1 MQRQQRTR
9 RQIRRPGLR
18 RYSAQLTLER
28 LEARHLLTSVPNG
41 FAHERVVTGIA
52 YPTAMEFAPDGR
64 IFVAEKTGAIRVVK
78 DGIVLPQPFTT
89 VDTLSD
95 VEFGLVGLVLD
106 PDFTSNGYVYV
117 NYTTTG
123 SPPRNV
129 IERFTAV
136 GDVAASGSRQAIFQ
150 LDTLDP
156 NARHHVGGAMHFGTD
171 GMLYVAT
178 GDNNRP
184 WDSPGLGSLHGK
196 MLRID
201 RTGEIP
207 IDNPFYDSLSGQNRA
222 IWAYGLRNPFTFGID
237 QHSGTILIND
247 VGGNKWEEINRGTP
261 GAHYGWPWTE
271 GPTSDLQYTGPFYA
285 YAHSSTEKGAAAIT
299 GGAFYRPA
307 QPVFPPSYDG
317 KYFFADFN
325 NAWIRA
331 LDVETGE
338 ATLFASNI
346 TQLPLDLDVG
356 PDGALYYL
364 AGYRLGSIN
373 RIVYTGRL
381 SPVISSQP
389 APQRISAGME
399 ARFEV
404 TASGSDPLAYQWQRK
419 APDAG
424 TFVDIPGARTAV
436 FRIGTAGVEDN
447 GGSYRVVV
455 SNTHGTATS
464 DAAVLTVVPQQ
475 PPRLT
480 IVTPAAGTT
489 FRAGQPITFQATAI
503 DTVTGTLPSS
513 AFSWTAEVSH
523 GVVTRPVTSG
533 TGNTGGFVVPDD
545 MPYKRTDVVA
555 RLTVT
560 ATSAAGL
567 STTQRLTLQ
576 PQIGTLS
583 LATLPA
589 GLQLAIDGEPLTAP
603 GTINSI
609 VGLRRRISAVDHQI
623 VGGVFHR
630 FVDWSNGGAAS
641 HVVSA
646 TTASQML
653 TARYVISD
661 SYREGF
667 ADAEANDFSPL
678 AGNWL
683 VNEASAYQG
692 APRIPGGDSVSLLPA
707 SVRLPRSWNASVSV
721 RTDFV
726 ANASRNGFIIFDY
739 VSPTNF
745 KYAGVRVAAGL
756 WVIGQ
761 RTAAGWEDRAA
772 LPAAI
777 DPARPLALR
786 LVVDGSVTTL
796 FVDNTPRI
804 QHDFRGSWGGGR
816 LGLGTNNG
824 RTVFDDFV
832 VTRRDEPPG
841 LVSPPQ
847 LFIPNTFSVIR
858 NAVTP
863 LVFPAPPIHDVDSTP
878 ETTVSLRLRVSNAR
892 LDIAGIEGVRVSG
905 SVTARVLTGSIAR
918 INALLTS
925 PGRVMITA
933 TGASLRDRSLQLTV
947 SERVGRKTRSTAAT
961 ARITVASISS
971 APPLPS
977 VVALPGRRDGNSFP
991 LSHEALL
998 AAIRLAQPAM
1008 PSTALLVEGVIT
1020 GRLERLAGRRWVAI
1034 PSQPNGSLKR
1044 RVIEPGSQ
1052 LRWLPPANSQ
1062 SGTVPAF
1069 RIRGYDGKDVS
1080 ASLAE
1085 VRLGI
1090 G

>member
-1 MQRQQRTR
+1 MQRKQQTR
-9 RQIRRPGLR
+9 RQIRRPRLGH
-18 RYSAQLTLER
+18 YSAQLTLEH
-28 LEARHLLTSVPNG
+28 LEARRLLTSVPNG
-41 FAHERVVTGIA
+41 FVHERVVNGIA
-52 YPTAMEFAPDGR
+52 YPTAMEFASDGR

-78 DGIVLPQPFTT
+78 DGILLPEPFTT
-89 VDTLSD
+89 IDTLSD

-117 NYTTTG
+117 NYTTTA

-136 GDVAASGSRQAIFQ
+136 GDIAASGSRQAIFQ
-150 LDTLDP
+150 LDTFDP

-178 GDNNRP
+178 GDNNRGQNSQ
-184 WDSPGLGSLHGK
+184 DLGNLHGK
-196 MLRID
+196 ILRID
-201 RTGEIP
+201 RNGSIP
-207 IDNPFYDSLSGQNRA
+207 SDNPFYQSTTGQNRA
-222 IWAYGLRNPFTFGID
+222 IWAYGLRNPFTFGIEPRNG
-237 QHSGTILIND
+237 SILVND
-247 VGGNKWEEINRGTP
+247 VGGNTWEEINLGAP
-261 GAHYGWPWTE
+261 GANYGWPGTE
-271 GPTSDLQYTGPFYA
+271 GPTSDSRYTGPLYA
-285 YAHSSTEKGAAAIT
+285 YAHSSTERGAAAIT
-299 GGAFYRPA
+299 GGVFYSPT
-307 QPVFPPSYDG
+307 QPMFPPEFDG

-325 NAWIRA
+325 NDWIRV
-331 LDVETGE
+331 LDPTTARAEP
-338 ATLFASNI
+338 FASSI
-346 TQLPLDLDVG
+346 AAYTLDIDIG

-364 AGYRLGSIN
+364 AWGNGGSIN
-373 RIVYTGRL
+373 RITYTGRL

-424 TFVDIPGARTAV
+424 TFVDMPEARTAV
-436 FRIGTAGVEDN
+436 FRIETAGMEDD
-447 GGSYRVVV
+447 GASYRVVV
-455 SNTHGTATS
+455 SNAHGTATS

-503 DTVTGTLPSS
+503 DTVFGTLPSS
-513 AFSWTAEVSH
+513 AFTWTAEVSH

-533 TGNTGGFVVPDD
+533 TGNTGSFVVPDD

-576 PQIGTLS
+576 LQIGTLS
-583 LATLPA
+583 LATSPA
-589 GLQLAIDGEPLTAP
+589 GLQLTIDGEPLTAP
-603 GTINSI
+603 GTIDSI
-609 VGLRRRISAVDHQI
+609 VGLRRHISAVDHQI
-623 VGGVFHR
+623 VGGIFHR
-630 FVDWSNGGAAS
+630 FIDWSNGGAAS

-646 TTASQML
+646 TQSPQTL

-661 SYREGF
+661 SYHENF
-667 ADAEANDFSPL
+667 DDSEANDFSPL
-678 AGNWL
+678 AGTWL

-692 APRIPGGDSVSLLPA
+692 APRTAGGDSVSLLPA
-707 SVRLPRSWNASVSV
+707 TVRLPSSWNASVTI

-726 ANASRNGFIIFDY
+726 VNASRNGFIIFDY
-739 VSPTNF
+739 VNPTNF

-772 LPAAI
+772 LPGAF
-777 DPARPLALR
+777 DPARPLAVR
-786 LVVDGSVTTL
+786 LIADGSVTTL
-796 FVDNTPRI
+796 FVDGVPRI
-804 QHDFRGSWGGGR
+804 QHDFGGSWGGGR
-816 LGLGTNNG
+816 LGLGTNDG
-824 RTVFDDFV
+824 RTAFDDFV

-858 NAVTP
+858 NAATP
-863 LVFPAPPIHDVDSTP
+863 LVFPAPPIHDVDSPP

-892 LDIAGIEGVRVSG
+892 LNIAGIEGVRVSG

-933 TGASLRDRSLQLTV
+933 TGGSLRDRSLQLTV
-947 SERVGRKTRSTAAT
+947 SERVGRTTRSTAAI

-977 VVALPGRRDGNSFP
+977 VVSPPVPRDGNSFP
-991 LSHEALL
+991 LTHEALL

-1034 PSQPNGSLKR
+1034 PSQPKGSLKR
-1044 RVIEPGSQ
+1044 RLIEPGSQ

-1080 ASLAE
+1080 ATLAE
-1085 VRLGI
+1085 VRLVI
-1090 G
+1090 E